1 MEKIYKINLASG
13 RTYLKGYLNVDNGS
27 MNPKN
32 RRDVTANIFNFL
44 RKSNRFD
51 EIMLSHFMMYVVP
64 EEANILFKRWYGWL
78 KKDGKLIIET
88 SDARSISLMILFQ
101 GKVGQMFG
109 YGATSGHKWSYTPS
123 SIKKLLKESGFN
135 KFSVSRGGTHGRIF
149 RDFTITAT
157 K

>member
-1 MEKIYKINLASG
+1 MEKVTKINLASG
-13 RTYLKGYLNVDNGS
+13 RNYFKGYLNVDDGS

-32 RRDVTANIFNFL
+32 RRDVTANIFKFL

-51 EIMLSHFMMYVVP
+51 EILLSHFMMYVVP

-109 YGATSGHKWSYTPS
+109 YGDTAGHRWSYTPS
-123 SIKKLLKESGFN
+123 SVKKLLREAGFN